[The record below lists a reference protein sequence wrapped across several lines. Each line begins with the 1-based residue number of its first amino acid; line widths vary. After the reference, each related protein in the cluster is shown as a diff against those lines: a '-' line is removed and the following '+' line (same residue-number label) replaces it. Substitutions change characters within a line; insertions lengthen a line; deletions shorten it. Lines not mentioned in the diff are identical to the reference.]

1 MSIHEGGCLC
11 GAVRYRV
18 TGTPIR
24 VSVCHCT
31 FCQRRTGSAF
41 GIGVYVKKEDFQL
54 LKGELKSYEHR
65 SDESG
70 RWLRVEFCPNCGNP
84 LTWTLEVMPEG
95 RGVAAGSFDD
105 KSWIKPVRHSWT
117 RSKHPWVAIPHGVE
131 TFEKSSLPPAHETV
145 KR

>member
-1 MSIHEGGCLC
+1 MTKPREGGCLC

-18 TGTPIR
+18 TGAPIR
-24 VSVCHCT
+24 TSVCHCT

-41 GIGVYVKKEDFQL
+41 GIGVYVKKQDFQL

-70 RWLRVEFCPNCGNP
+70 RWLRVEFCPKCGNP

-105 KSWIKPVRHSWT
+105 QSWIKPERHSWT
-117 RSKHPWVAIPHGVE
+117 RSKHPWVEIPHGVE
-131 TFEKSSLPPAHETV
+131 TFEKSSL
-145 KR
+145 R